1 MATVCRALCSFF
13 YIFGMIG
20 CNANEQNII
29 NFAEQCIA
37 EEKYS
42 FVNSFYGQDLDL
54 VYQFNGKNTHYLSL
68 GLR

>member
-42 FVNSFYGQDLDL
+42 FVNSFYGQHLDLDYHL
-54 VYQFNGKNTHYLSL
+54 YENSSYYYNH